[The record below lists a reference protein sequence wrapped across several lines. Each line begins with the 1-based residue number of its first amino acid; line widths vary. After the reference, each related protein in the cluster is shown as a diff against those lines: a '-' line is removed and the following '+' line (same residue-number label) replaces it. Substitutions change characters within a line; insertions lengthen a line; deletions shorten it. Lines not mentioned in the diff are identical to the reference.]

1 MDKPTYQATEDTLQ
15 KLAFRGKNDVWETA
29 LHVLDTFIE
38 LEVANAIRPSL
49 SDSERSHS
57 CGRADALADLKNHL
71 DEMRSE
77 AQRRYNIPD
86 VE

>member
-1 MDKPTYQATEDTLQ
+1 MDKPTYKPTEDTLQ
-15 KLAFRGKNDVWETA
+15 KLAFRGKNEAWETA

-38 LEVANAIRPSL
+38 IEVANAIRPNL
-49 SDSERSHS
+49 SDADRAHA
-57 CGRADALADLKNHL
+57 CGRADSLADLKNHL
-71 DEMRSE
+71 SEMRSE